1 MTADTA
7 SIRIDA
13 PAQIIYDYIRDPKKM
28 DRWSFGTWH
37 TTIHQDG
44 LVEGRALGTG
54 AGIFLRIEADLD
66 RLLIDYHI
74 GPTAGALSPRIFARV
89 IPGAVTGHAS
99 NTATLTLTALRS
111 ATMDDGRWHSLCRA
125 HAAEL
130 DLIKGQIESG
140 HDPRQ

>member
-13 PAQIIYDYIRDPKKM
+13 PAQIIYNYISDPNKM

-37 TTIHQDG
+37 TTVHPDG

-54 AGIFLRIEADLD
+54 AEILVRIDADPD

-74 GPTAGALSPRIFARV
+74 GQTTDALSPRIFARV
-89 IPGAVTGHAS
+89 IPGNVTGHAPD
-99 NTATLTLTALRS
+99 TATLTLTALRS
-111 ATMDDGRWHSLCRA
+111 ETMDDQRWQSLCRA

-130 DLIKGQIESG
+130 DLIKGQIETDW
-140 HDPRQ
+140 DPR